1 MTFLIK
7 HNNNLFNDKLLTFP
21 NLTIG
26 GHDKPTTKL
35 EESSPGT
42 VTMNTIPLELTFKS
56 SQILIKYLLE
66 VFTYLELF
74 QG

>member
-35 EESSPGT
+35 EESSPGI
-42 VTMNTIPLELTFKS
+42 VTTNTIP
-56 SQILIKYLLE
+56 
-66 VFTYLELF
+66 
-74 QG
+74 

>member
-35 EESSPGT
+35 EESSPGI
-42 VTMNTIPLELTFKS
+42 VTMNTIP
-56 SQILIKYLLE
+56 
-66 VFTYLELF
+66 
-74 QG
+74 

>member
-1 MTFLIK
+1 MIKIIERDFPDFHFHPQKRSMTFLIK

-35 EESSPGT
+35 EESSPGI
-42 VTMNTIPLELTFKS
+42 VTTNTIP
-56 SQILIKYLLE
+56 
-66 VFTYLELF
+66 
-74 QG
+74 